1 MEVQKLA
8 PLKGAGPG
16 HEHEMSS
23 DDDDMSTEGPPRLR
37 LYDIG
42 RKVVLG
48 IRMQPVTNG
57 VSVKDLK
64 LRSQRRYELKYFPME
79 TEERE
84 FLEEAFRA
92 HVLMFKS
99 QSVLSRVCQALRLDR
114 GVSNSNKVGIDVRLS
129 GFGKAAEAIH
139 MMKFYTSR
147 HLYAEHIAPLK
158 QAVNRVEGQY
168 EALKKQFNVCRAEY
182 LNELTL
188 LRDVT
193 RDRPNPEE
201 CIEKGG
207 GDDDIRTFFDPTK
220 TLTEAELS
228 FVTKV
233 VKEKLKMIFD
243 VRPDS
248 QANLTQVTAMIER
261 DEGNQVARLQTQLDE
276 QEGQIRD
283 LKAQIH
289 KLQNTENTE
298 AAPAPAKGGGGAEGK
313 MIDVLESQIED
324 FRDTIKEQNKKLALF
339 EALRV
344 EHESLKT
351 VSEHCRAELIDV
363 RANLHRALAE
373 NGELGKTLKAKDD
386 TIEKGKALI
395 ETLKS
400 DKKTLKARLDR
411 LYAKLQEQQ
420 QRVPAQ
426 RRRVT
431 GDAATASTSKQ
442 SCFDAAAISEASVS
456 FGSRKGV
463 DRQLDEIKEMQL
475 QTEIENDVDGD
486 LGDITSSSSSDS
498 GPVMQSR
505 NTTSG
510 KGNRKNSRL
519 PPGISRSI
527 RQVEAQRIAQN
538 AMQEAKKLKQVTKS
552 AFCDVKDEVGPDEER
567 LLMSPASLSRE
578 QLQSLHGEAEQTQ
591 VLLAKALE
599 DATAS
604 HLESAQSQEDYAN
617 SMVTICDLRRKLR
630 ELEFQTFCAAILLDV
645 VNFGIQPGSTAMQAI
660 EGHCKQLCGKL
671 EDASQSNVALLHKVF
686 ALQCQARATVKLF
699 HSDSGT
705 DAVKEGVAQLAKLA
719 DGKELPQLP
728 PAVQHAVDR
737 LTSKTVTPRA
747 MQKKQEMIEAARR
760 SSLSGMALKLVDA
773 LEDKEESSSDD
784 EKIQVRKTLT
794 EPLTLSP
801 NHSVQQPNKRVHT
814 GLLVRPGTRQGKNKT
829 DKVDD
834 HLQVSVQESR
844 PAFRRTS
851 MQERR
856 CASRALTV
864 QTSMQ
869 EMQESQPD
877 SNSPIGSASM
887 QESQPASRART
898 EISMVQEPQSSHS
911 TASQEQSASEGTA
924 AQAAQDL
931 PARFPKTG
939 LAPLARIDTF
949 CEPGQMSPSWSP
961 KQIVSKGKA
970 YVAASRQRMAS
981 PEQFAA
987 DSERSIPPVGTS
999 SHEASPGGK
1008 MPVINNSSKKQPTE
1022 NCAGFGRPVTP
1033 FGVGE
1038 AAGVRRSVTPFGVG
1052 EEERSLK
1059 MPSPRGAPASTR
1071 LTRKIAA

>member
-728 PAVQHAVDR
+728 PAVQNAVDR
-737 LTSKTVTPRA
+737 LASKTVTPRA
-747 MQKKQEMIEAARR
+747 MQKKQEMMAAARR
-760 SSLSGMALKLVDA
+760 SSHSSMALKLVDVV
-773 LEDKEESSSDD
+773 EDNEESSSDD
-784 EKIQVRKTLT
+784 EPIPAQRTLT
-794 EPLTLSP
+794 GPHSP
-801 NHSVQQPNKRVHT
+801 NSSMQQPNRRVLT
-814 GLLVRPGTRQGKNKT
+814 GPLVRPGTRQGKNKT

-834 HLQVSVQESR
+834 QLQVSMQESR
-844 PAFRRTS
+844 PASRAFARLTSVPDPKPASRTS
-851 MQERR
+851 TGP
-856 CASRALTV
+856 AL
-864 QTSMQ
+864 
-869 EMQESQPD
+869 
-877 SNSPIGSASM
+877 M
-887 QESQPASRART
+887 QESQPASRAT
-898 EISMVQEPQSSHS
+898 TVNAAMQEPQSPHRA
-911 TASQEQSASEGTA
+911 ASQERSASKTTA
-924 AQAAQDL
+924 AQTLQE
-931 PARFPKTG
+931 
-939 LAPLARIDTF
+939 PLARFGNTGRAPVLPTDTF
-949 CEPGQMSPSWSP
+949 SEPGQMCPPCPPQRKPSTGRP
-961 KQIVSKGKA
+961 AHI
-970 YVAASRQRMAS
+970 ASNRQRVAS
-981 PEQFAA
+981 AERLAA
-987 DSERSIPPVGTS
+987 DSEMCIPLVGNS
-999 SHEASPGGK
+999 ASQ
-1008 MPVINNSSKKQPTE
+1008 MPVIKTSSRKQSVE
-1022 NCAGFGRPVTP
+1022 DSAGFG
-1033 FGVGE
+1033 
-1038 AAGVRRSVTPFGVG
+1038 RSVTPFAVG
-1052 EEERSLK
+1052 EAARSPK
-1059 MPSPRGAPASTR
+1059 MSTPRDAPASTR
-1071 LTRKIAA
+1071 MTRKIVS